1 VDHAVPGIARDLV
14 DARVVDDLV
23 AKALE
28 FRQGGK
34 VFAAVDR
41 VYGNISNTERST
53 SKNTWQANR

>member
-1 VDHAVPGIARDLV
+1 VDHAVPGVTRDLV